1 MIKLRNVC
9 FSYDKEIFKN
19 INLDIPKNKVTFII
33 GSNGAG
39 KSTLANIIGGLVF
52 PSSGETYI
60 DDILVNKKTDNKLI
74 RKKVGMVFQ
83 NPTNQIL
90 FTKVYDDI
98 KFTLENMM
106 TEKEK
111 IHSIIKNSLSKVEM
125 DDYINS
131 NPYNLS
137 GGQKRRVAIASA
149 LSLNPSYL
157 ILDEATSMLDCS
169 GKENIYKLFKKLKK
183 DMGIIFITNNMNEL
197 IYADNVIILDDL
209 NVYKYKIEDIV
220 NDNDILVRH
229 NLKIPFILKLAN
241 KLKIDNI
248 NDINEEFI
256 LKKACMKWYIF

>member
-106 TEKEK
+106 TEKEMRPY
-111 IHSIIKNSLSKVEM
+111 IKGAEQQGYRKGFKEGSEQGKAEVAKSL
-125 DDYINS
+125 
-131 NPYNLS
+131 
-137 GGQKRRVAIASA
+137 
-149 LSLNPSYL
+149 LSLGLPTDQIKIATGLSSEQ
-157 ILDEATSMLDCS
+157 IEAL
-169 GKENIYKLFKKLKK
+169 
-183 DMGIIFITNNMNEL
+183 
-197 IYADNVIILDDL
+197 
-209 NVYKYKIEDIV
+209 
-220 NDNDILVRH
+220 R
-229 NLKIPFILKLAN
+229 
-241 KLKIDNI
+241 
-248 NDINEEFI
+248 
-256 LKKACMKWYIF
+256 